1 MLKQRIITAALLLPV
16 AIVGF
21 FYLEGIAFAL
31 FIGLVV
37 TLAAWEW
44 AHLAGFNAQPVR
56 IAYAALVALLL
67 AALYQ
72 LPALAPWLML
82 AAVLW
87 WIAATVL
94 VVGYPQS
101 RRFWGGAP
109 GSLLIGLLILLP
121 AWQALQ
127 ILKQWP
133 SGNWLIIAVMVLVW
147 AADIGAYFSG
157 KAFGR
162 RKLAPA
168 VSPGKSWEG
177 LIGGLLA
184 SLAITL
190 AVGLNR
196 GWSARELVLALL
208 GAALVVGV
216 SVIGDLTESMF
227 KRSAG
232 IKDSSQLLP
241 GHGGV
246 MDRIDSLTAA
256 IPLFAVLLWLAGWGH
271 GDATAARYGAGR
283 YRLDRSQHA
292 RCGGAPST
300 ALPDLRPDSIYADR

>member
-1 MLKQRIITAALLLPV
+1 MLKQRIITAAILLPV
-16 AIVGF
+16 AIFGF

-44 AHLAGFNAQPVR
+44 AHLAGFEAQPVR
-56 IAYAALVALLL
+56 VAYAALVALLL
-67 AALYQ
+67 VGLHR
-72 LPALAPWLML
+72 LPALAPWLMT
-82 AAVLW
+82 AAVFW
-87 WIAATVL
+87 WVAATALVL
-94 VVGYPQS
+94 GYPQS
-101 RRFWGGAP
+101 QRFWGGAP
-109 GSLLIGLLILLP
+109 GRLLIGLLILLP
-121 AWQALQ
+121 AWQALL

-133 SGNWLIIAVMVLVW
+133 AGNWLIIAVMVLVW

-177 LIGGLLA
+177 LVGGLLT

-190 AVGLNR
+190 AVGLYR

-256 IPLFAVLLWLAGWGH
+256 IPLFTVLLWLAGWG
-271 GDATAARYGAGR
+271 AW
-283 YRLDRSQHA
+283 
-292 RCGGAPST
+292 
-300 ALPDLRPDSIYADR
+300 